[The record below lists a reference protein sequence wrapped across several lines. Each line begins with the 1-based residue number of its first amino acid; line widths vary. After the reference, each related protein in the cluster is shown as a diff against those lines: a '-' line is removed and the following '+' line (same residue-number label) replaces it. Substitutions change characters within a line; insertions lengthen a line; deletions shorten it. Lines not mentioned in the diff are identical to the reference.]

1 MIFVIINVDREP
13 KFSLY
18 YIGAVIL
25 EELKLNGNMLTIDYL
40 FEIIRSKVD
49 RNLHVDFL
57 YYSLDWLFLL
67 SLIRLEEDRVV
78 LC

>member
-1 MIFVIINVDREP
+1 VIVNVDREP
-13 KFSLY
+13 KYSLY

-25 EELKLNGNMLTIDYL
+25 EELKSNGDAPTIDDL
-40 FEIIRSKVD
+40 FETIRLKVD
-49 RNLHVDFL
+49 RNLYVDFL

-67 SLIRLEEDRVV
+67 SLIRLDEDRVV